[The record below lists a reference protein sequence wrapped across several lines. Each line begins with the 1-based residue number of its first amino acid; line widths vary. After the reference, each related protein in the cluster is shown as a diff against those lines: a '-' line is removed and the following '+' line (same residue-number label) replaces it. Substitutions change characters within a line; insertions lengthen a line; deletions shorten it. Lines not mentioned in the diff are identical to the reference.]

1 MSHATLRRY
10 TKLAVAL
17 HALRAKVLT
26 LLSPE
31 RWEDK
36 NDIAYLRCYQEQLGA
51 RAVLALCFADAPEKY
66 HHWKIY
72 SPGMDGVC
80 LEFEKEAL
88 LRQAQLQGIRWGVV
102 RYRELKEAKRVRPD
116 VEQLPFMKRYPYEGE
131 DELRLIYVDPAH
143 DVKTKDMTIN
153 AACIQRITLSPGL
166 PDGLI
171 GSVVATL
178 REALGRPGLPIHRTT
193 LLDNMKWQRLAQPQK
208 GPVKQVLS

>member
-72 SPGMDGVC
+72 SGRLSCKAYVG
-80 LEFEKEAL
+80 AL
-88 LRQAQLQGIRWGVV
+88 SDT
-102 RYRELKEAKRVRPD
+102 ENSKKRNGFAPMWSS
-116 VEQLPFMKRYPYEGE
+116 F
-131 DELRLIYVDPAH
+131 RL
-143 DVKTKDMTIN
+143 
-153 AACIQRITLSPGL
+153 
-166 PDGLI
+166 
-171 GSVVATL
+171 
-178 REALGRPGLPIHRTT
+178 
-193 LLDNMKWQRLAQPQK
+193 
-208 GPVKQVLS
+208 